1 MNKWRIPYG
10 KQYITQEDID
20 AVTSTLKSDF
30 LTQGPK
36 IEEFEKKFADY
47 VGSKYAVA
55 VSSGTAA
62 LHLSVLALGLDKG
75 KKVITTPLTFVA
87 SANAV
92 LFSGGEIEF
101 CDIDPN
107 TLLLD
112 INLVK
117 QKLDLSPKGTYAGI
131 IPVDFAGA
139 PVHMDEFR
147 DLADKYGLW
156 ILEDS
161 CHAPGGFYQD
171 SKGEKQNCGNGVYA
185 ESAIFSF
192 HPVKHIACGEGGMV
206 TTNDQKI
213 YKKLLSLR
221 SHGITKDPNELIEN
235 HGGWYYEMQN
245 LGYNYRL
252 NDIACSLGIS
262 QLNRSNQS
270 LKKRRLIALKYF
282 DALKNISEIKT
293 INHEVDGHAYH
304 LFIIQTKKRKEL
316 YDYLIRHNVFVQ
328 VHYIPVHFHPY
339 YQEKGYQK
347 GDFPFAESYYEN
359 CLSLPIY
366 PSLTN
371 EEFEYTIRTIK
382 AFFND

>member
-139 PVHMDEFR
+139 PVHMDDFR

-185 ESAIFSF
+185 ESAIF
-192 HPVKHIACGEGGMV
+192 
-206 TTNDQKI
+206 
-213 YKKLLSLR
+213 L
-221 SHGITKDPNELIEN
+221 
-235 HGGWYYEMQN
+235 
-245 LGYNYRL
+245 
-252 NDIACSLGIS
+252 
-262 QLNRSNQS
+262 
-270 LKKRRLIALKYF
+270 
-282 DALKNISEIKT
+282 
-293 INHEVDGHAYH
+293 
-304 LFIIQTKKRKEL
+304 
-316 YDYLIRHNVFVQ
+316 
-328 VHYIPVHFHPY
+328 
-339 YQEKGYQK
+339 
-347 GDFPFAESYYEN
+347 
-359 CLSLPIY
+359 
-366 PSLTN
+366 
-371 EEFEYTIRTIK
+371 
-382 AFFND
+382 